1 MHMYVFMS
9 PTCKHSL
16 SGRQGAHKVCSWQ
29 HTHADRH
36 TRRHTQTHSQIHT
49 QTHACTHTRTHTH
62 RHTHTPHRPN
72 TLWPN
77 TAPCQNYSTERLN
90 MEHTPTLPQRY
101 NTQTRP
107 STCGAQN
114 SLCVC
119 IDLFHCGPLSLCVH
133 VFVFAHAHTRVCV
146 SMGTHVTK

>member
-62 RHTHTPHRPN
+62 RHTHTPSHPHSPN
-72 TLWPN
+72 SCLYNGEVVHFIASSIVRFVQAAWACGDRQTWRICGL
-77 TAPCQNYSTERLN
+77 QYSRLN
-90 MEHTPTLPQRY
+90 FIQAKRVYLVL
-101 NTQTRP
+101 
-107 STCGAQN
+107 A
-114 SLCVC
+114 V
-119 IDLFHCGPLSLCVH
+119 
-133 VFVFAHAHTRVCV
+133 HTRR
-146 SMGTHVTK
+146 SKH